1 MDDLE
6 LTTTYDKAPLIEA
19 MKTSMQQKGK
29 EYKEAELYKD
39 KTWIEASSLV
49 YKMKEGKDFQGYTE
63 DLAQYGIDKMS
74 EFNYNISFGMVPD
87 VLDVEDAD
95 HDTQVAFAYMMD
107 TYDKKDVTIEGFGR
121 AAKELALDPTSYV
134 GIGTLGVGFAVKK
147 SAQEVAKQGLKNRL
161 MAKISSYLTNEVA
174 IGATEGALYT
184 AGDEVARESVYQD
197 AGMMDGYSPENIAI
211 AGGLGA
217 VAGGGIVKGVKMVGK
232 GIDMANKAGE
242 EAMAISAGGG
252 TPPNYID
259 IKPNTK
265 ETIKLY
271 RGTSDTGAGGGEAL
285 VGKGLYLTPNADT
298 AKKYGSRVEEVE
310 VKNENIYDATATMT
324 DKEYKEFVKLFRG
337 QRGIEYMPNENIG
350 YTYEFLKDDIG
361 ANTGLDY
368 EEVAEKMNTLIK
380 KKGFE
385 GMMFDL
391 SRVTDSTQEGEKA
404 FLLFNKKETK

>member
-1 MDDLE
+1 MDNSQVI
-6 LTTTYDKAPLIEA
+6 KA
-19 MKTSMQQKGK
+19 MKNSMQQKGK

-39 KTWIEASSLV
+39 PNWIEASALV
-49 YKMKEGKDFQGYTE
+49 YKMKEGKEFNGAVNE
-63 DLAQYGIDKMS
+63 LAKYGINKMS
-74 EFNYNISFGMVPD
+74 EFNYNVSFGMVPD
-87 VLDVEDAD
+87 VMDVEKAD
-95 HDTQVAFAYMMD
+95 IDTKIAFAYMMD

-121 AAKELALDPTSYV
+121 AVKELAIDPTSYV
-134 GIGTLGVGFAVKK
+134 GIGTLGAGFALRK
-147 SAQEVAKQGLKNRL
+147 SGSELAKHEFKSRL
-161 MAKISSYLTNEVA
+161 MGGIKKYLKNEVA
-174 IGATEGALYT
+174 IGATEGAIYT
-184 AGDEVARESVYQD
+184 AGDNLARQKIYKES
-197 AGMMDGYSPENIAI
+197 GMTSKISKKDIAI

-217 VAGGGIVKGVKMVGK
+217 VAGGGIVKGIKLAGK
-232 GIDMANKAGE
+232 GIDMANKAGKG
-242 EAMAISAGGG
+242 AMAISAGGG
-252 TPPNYID
+252 TPPKYID

-271 RGTSDTGAGGGEAL
+271 RGTSETGAGGGEAL

-310 VKNENIYDATATMT
+310 IKNENIYDATSTMT

-337 QRGIEYMPNENIG
+337 ERGIEYMPDKNIG

-404 FLLFNKKETK
+404 FLLFNNKEAK